1 MAFVKGQKSTPENL
15 KKNSQIF
22 GYFPFRYDQVPSD
35 RILRKRFYLA
45 SLQATDRA
53 VHFARLA
60 LGKTIS
66 GIVKYKYKFQIINDN
81 DSEADLNQLNKEEE
95 RVKNHAYQA
104 ICFCF
109 CFFSKKEALKN

>member
-1 MAFVKGQKSTPENL
+1 MYT
-15 KKNSQIF
+15 
-22 GYFPFRYDQVPSD
+22 DQVPSD

-95 RVKNHAYQA
+95 RVKHRKDCETALWA
-104 ICFCF
+104 
-109 CFFSKKEALKN
+109 KKGFLKVSLSLKERLY